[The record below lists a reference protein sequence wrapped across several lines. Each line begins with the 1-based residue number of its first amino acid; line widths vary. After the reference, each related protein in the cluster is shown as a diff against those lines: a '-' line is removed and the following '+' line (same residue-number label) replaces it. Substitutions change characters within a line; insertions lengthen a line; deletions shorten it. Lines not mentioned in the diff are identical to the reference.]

1 MRDRPEL
8 LVDPLSDVLSLSS
21 VDGVLSA
28 RFEGR
33 GAWSIRFPGYCHLKF
48 GGVLQGAMWLWAD
61 DTAVTPVRLQAGDV
75 YLLTSGR
82 PYRSASVH
90 DLPPVDG
97 RAVFRDGLGP
107 DGVVRHGCEGEATVV
122 TGGRFTFADDVSGML
137 LGLLPPVVHIPATSP
152 AAAPL
157 RATLDLVGF
166 ETGADRPGARV
177 VNGALGTLVLVQ
189 ILRAHLASEDAM
201 PGWLGAL
208 ADPRIGPVLGLLH
221 GDPAR
226 RWSVADMASAA
237 GMART
242 AFNGRF
248 TAKVGTSPLNYLIR
262 WRMALAS
269 AALRTGDQKLADIAV
284 KVGYASESAFSM
296 AFKRLHDESPGHHR
310 IGKQGSKGS
319 LDRGLTIRLALHQT
333 RSAKDDVAD
342 THEAD
347 QAAGLPSNE
356 ALRCR

>member
-1 MRDRPEL
+1 MGRSYFMRDRPEVP
-8 LVDPLSDVLSLSS
+8 VDPLSDVLSLSS

-28 RFEGR
+28 RFEGQ
-33 GAWSIRFPGYCHLKF
+33 GAWSMRFPEYRHLKF

-61 DTAVTPVRLQAGDV
+61 ETATTPIRLQVGDV

-82 PYRSASVH
+82 PYRSASVR

-97 RAVFRDGLGP
+97 RAVFRDGLKP
-107 DGVVRHGCEGEATVV
+107 DGVVRYGSTGDATVV
-122 TGGRFTFADDVSGML
+122 TGGRFTFADDVSGVL
-137 LGLLPPVVHIPATSP
+137 LGLLPPMLHIPAASP
-152 AAAPL
+152 ASAPL
-157 RATLDLVGF
+157 RATLDLIGY
-166 ETGADRPGARV
+166 ETGANRPGARV

-189 ILRAHLASEDAM
+189 ILRAHLMSKDVM

-237 GMART
+237 GMSRT

-269 AALRTGDQKLADIAV
+269 AALRTGEQKLADIAV

-310 IGKQGSKGS
+310 SAS
-319 LDRGLTIRLALHQT
+319 RGRNNCSIE
-333 RSAKDDVAD
+333 S
-342 THEAD
+342 
-347 QAAGLPSNE
+347 
-356 ALRCR
+356 